1 MDINDLLDIIKHG
14 ENERIEFKRSISKDI
29 ANQVVA
35 MANAVGGHILIG
47 VDDDGS
53 IVGTDTKKANDRLTN
68 SLQSIMPSPEV
79 TVSTVEIG
87 GQDLLIIEVQPS
99 EALLSIGGVAYIRIG
114 AGIRPLSIQEV
125 LTLSIE
131 LGTFEW
137 DKVPILP
144 IDDARGEYID
154 WFFKRLEETRGRSI
168 DDDARN
174 RYLRSAGAVKGDQ
187 LTNAGALF
195 FTNADETVSQ
205 SRLRLIYM
213 SNGEPEASKE
223 FHGPIWRMVDDAL
236 TDLRREYG
244 GRDLVV
250 GVRRLRVGDIPVKVL
265 REALINAVAH
275 RSYAIQADVRVFVH
289 PDHVEIRNPGGLM
302 PGVDLED
309 PEHIP
314 RNPSLCNLLFDAGL
328 IERYGY
334 GIKMMRS
341 TLDEHE
347 DIKLDIQTRPGIF
360 KLIISIDIEPLLDE
374 TDRRIV
380 EILFEPK
387 SSGELAKSL
396 GVSKPTILSRVDKLE
411 ALGLVKQVGN
421 GPATKYVVRG

>member
-144 IDDARGEYID
+144 IDDARGEYTD

-347 DIKLDIQTRPGIF
+347 DIKLEIQTRPGIF